1 MSREWPLPLAFWKWE
16 GLGNDFVLT
25 LTPDGPPP
33 SAEALAREV
42 CDRHRGIGADGLVF
56 VTPTAGAPGME
67 IYNADGS
74 LAQMCGN
81 AIRCVAALGQR
92 EALFQGDRTEISTRS
107 GLREVRIL
115 ASPDP
120 WVVEVDMG
128 EPQVLDGPEFLM
140 LGEEVRPCATLSLG
154 NPHRVVFVEDLD
166 AAEVER
172 HGPVLERRH
181 PQGLNVEFVRVLGP
195 DHLAVRVWERGVGVT
210 LACGTG
216 ACAALVA
223 ASMAGLTGRK
233 ARVDLPGGTLE
244 VDWQADGRVRLVGP
258 ARQIFRGEWKPD
270 ADGASP
276 NSDPSEHE
284 GGGK

>member
-1 MSREWPLPLAFWKWE
+1 MTGDLPLPLAFWKWE

-25 LTPDGPPP
+25 LTPEGPPP
-33 SAEALAREV
+33 AAEALAREI

-56 VTPTAGAPGME
+56 VTPIAGGLGME

-81 AIRCVAALGQR
+81 AIRCVAGLGQR
-92 EALFQGDRTEISTRS
+92 ESLFQGDRTQVSTRS
-107 GLREVRIL
+107 GPREVRIL
-115 ASPDP
+115 SAPDP
-120 WVVEVDMG
+120 WVVQVDMG
-128 EPQVLDGPEFLM
+128 EPQVLEGPGFLM

-166 AAEVER
+166 SADVER

-223 ASMAGLTGRK
+223 ASMAGLTGRR
-233 ARVDLPGGTLE
+233 AQVDLPGGSLE
-244 VDWQADGRVRLVGP
+244 VAWQEDGRVRLVGP
-258 ARQIFRGEWKPD
+258 ARQVFRGEWMPD
-270 ADGASP
+270 ADGPYPMAV
-276 NSDPSEHE
+276 PSEQE

>member
-1 MSREWPLPLAFWKWE
+1 MSAGGRLPLPFWKWE

-25 LTPDGPPP
+25 LAPEGPPS

-42 CDRHRGIGADGLVF
+42 CDRHRGVGADGLVF
-56 VTPTAGAPGME
+56 VIPRAEGPGME

-81 AIRCVAALGQR
+81 AIRCVAALGRR
-92 EALFQGDRTEISTRS
+92 EGLFTGDRAEISTRS
-107 GLREVRIL
+107 GSRAVRIL

-128 EPQVLDGPEFLM
+128 EPQVLEGPGFLM
-140 LGEEVRPCATLSLG
+140 LDELVRPCATLSLG
-154 NPHRVVFVEDLD
+154 NPHRVVFVEDLE
-166 AAEVER
+166 AVQVER

-181 PQGLNVEFVRVLGP
+181 PQGLNVEFVEVLAA
-195 DHLAVRVWERGVGVT
+195 DHLAVRVWERGVGIT

-223 ASMAGLTGRK
+223 SAMAGLTGRK
-233 ARVDLPGGTLE
+233 ARVDLPGGTLQ
-244 VDWQADGRVRLVGP
+244 VDWQEDGRVRLIGP
-258 ARQIFRGEWKPD
+258 ARQIFRGEWRPD
-270 ADGASP
+270 ADRPSREL
-276 NSDPSEHE
+276 DPSEPQ
-284 GGGK
+284 GGGN